1 MSGTR
6 HAEVMEEGGFT
17 IISGRGS
24 RRRPAPPK
32 RVAMHAAAAPSEPLR
47 RDAAG
52 RVAGLMSLGVRVD
65 AAVDELRASALA
77 RRLRAVLRGLAHPA
91 CERPPVEA
99 IVCLGLGSFGT
110 ATAPR
115 YQVALALLLREELL
129 GEADGRAEGTGGDE
143 AETPFCAFD
152 PCFDELEIAF
162 LRSRGCAVLTRNSE
176 GRHSS
181 PAPGGGSVLFFMPH
195 CGRALYSNLVQHN
208 WRPASLASMLVLGNS
223 FAALSGDPGAER
235 AAAWS
240 PLFRALPL
248 ASESPIGVPAGSAA
262 TSRGGG
268 SGEPLFANAFNNT
281 SLHAFDDD
289 ALGALPE
296 GWWERSFEP
305 PPRDGE
311 RLMSLDIVPA
321 EA

>member
-1 MSGTR
+1 MASTGGR
-6 HAEVMEEGGFT
+6 SHAGCAKPR
-17 IISGRGS
+17 S
-24 RRRPAPPK
+24 
-32 RVAMHAAAAPSEPLR
+32 
-47 RDAAG
+47 
-52 RVAGLMSLGVRVD
+52 
-65 AAVDELRASALA
+65 
-77 RRLRAVLRGLAHPA
+77 
-91 CERPPVEA
+91 
-99 IVCLGLGSFGT
+99 T

-129 GEADGRAEGTGGDE
+129 GEADGRAEHCTGGDE

-240 PLFRALPL
+240 L
-248 ASESPIGVPAGSAA
+248 
-262 TSRGGG
+262 
-268 SGEPLFANAFNNT
+268 
-281 SLHAFDDD
+281 SLIH
-289 ALGALPE
+289 
-296 GWWERSFEP
+296 
-305 PPRDGE
+305 
-311 RLMSLDIVPA
+311 I
-321 EA
+321 